1 MTLAR
6 QIVDFAIKAGS
17 SDIHL
22 EEGSPIAIRVNSDI
36 RILENILK
44 EDDMTSLLR
53 EIFGEEKLQQFQK
66 TGDLDT
72 SIGLEGL
79 SRIRINAYV
88 ANEKRC
94 LTLRILPDSLPRW
107 QDLGLPQPFIDLTHK
122 HRGLVLCTGPTGS
135 GKSTT
140 LAAFI
145 NCILETQK
153 RHILTIEDPIEFE
166 FAHSRSSI
174 IHQREVKRDTQ
185 SFASA
190 LRAALREDPDVIYIG
205 EMRDLETI
213 QLAITAAETGHLV
226 LGTLHTSSAAK
237 TVERIVDVFPGDQQE
252 QARLQ
257 VSTSLLGIMSQTL
270 CKNTSG
276 KRSLAYE
283 LLVNTPAI
291 ANLIRE
297 RKVSQIYSQLQTGS
311 KEGMNTLEQCLLDLV
326 NSGDI
331 TRQEAMGK
339 ASNPKALLVE
349 QGPGQASLQSISEGN

>member
-1 MTLAR
+1 MSIAR
-6 QIVDFAIKAGS
+6 QIVSFAIQAGS

-22 EEGSPIAIRVNSDI
+22 EEGAPIAIRVNSDI
-36 RILENILK
+36 KILDNTLRPE
-44 EDDMTSLLR
+44 DMTQLLT
-53 EIFGEEKLQQFQK
+53 ELVGKKKISDYEK

-72 SIGLEGL
+72 SIGLAGL
-79 SRIRINAYV
+79 SRIRINAYIS
-88 ANEKRC
+88 NEKRC
-94 LTLRILPDSLPRW
+94 LTLRILPNSLPAW
-107 QDLGLPQPFIDLTHK
+107 QDLGLPRPFIELTK
-122 HRGLVLCTGPTGS
+122 KERGLVLCTGPTGS

-145 NCILETQK
+145 NYILDTQK

-166 FAHSRSSI
+166 FHHSKTSI
-174 IHQREVKRDTQ
+174 IHQREVKRDTK
-185 SFASA
+185 SFSSA
-190 LRAALREDPDVIYIG
+190 LKAALREDPDVIYIG

-257 VSTSLLGIMSQTL
+257 VSTSLAGIMSQTL
-270 CKNTSG
+270 CKHTSG

-283 LLVNTPAI
+283 LLINTPAI
-291 ANLIRE
+291 GNLIRE

-311 KEGMNTLEQCLLDLV
+311 KEGMNTLEQCLQMLV
-326 NSGDI
+326 ETKQI
-331 TRQEAMGK
+331 TIEEALSK
-339 ASNPKALLVE
+339 AANPKALTVQE
-349 QGPGQASLQSISEGN
+349 V